1 MSTNAV
7 IRVQGLPDVDV
18 YKHFDGCPSSTLP
31 WLEKFN
37 EDFTKIR
44 GDDPSYKF
52 AQLLRSSAFDC
63 EAFNLD
69 QSKSTGWGVFNH
81 NLHEYDYLYIL
92 NTDGSVTV
100 EEA

>member
-1 MSTNAV
+1 MSTHAV
-7 IRVQGLPDVDV
+7 IRVQGLSCVDA
-18 YKHFDGCPSSTLP
+18 YKHFDGAPCSTLP

-37 EDFTKIR
+37 EDFTKMR

-63 EAFNLD
+63 ETFGLD
-69 QSKSTGWGVFNH
+69 QSKSTGWGVFAQNTCD
-81 NLHEYDYLYIL
+81 YDYLYIL